1 MNQSKL
7 SHFFS
12 IQKSEAKSETTSKI
26 NKKVR
31 PAQKIN
37 DNTYSLYFDGCSKG
51 NPGHAGAGAVLY
63 LGNNEIWAKSIYVG
77 NRSTN
82 NAAEYS
88 GMILGMNE
96 AITKNISELSVYG
109 DSMLVIKQMRGEYK
123 VTSDAM
129 KLLFDK
135 AKLLE
140 KQFSKISY
148 THVYRD
154 KNTRADELSNQGLI
168 RSA

>member
-7 SHFFS
+7 SQFFS
-12 IQKSEAKSETTSKI
+12 IQKSDKNPEPTKI
-26 NKKVR
+26 KKKVT
-31 PAQKIN
+31 PAENIN

-63 LGNNEIWAKSIYVG
+63 LGSNEIWAKSIYVG

-82 NAAEYS
+82 NVAEYS

-96 AITKNISELSVYG
+96 AITKNITELSVYG

-123 VTSDAM
+123 VTSPAM
-129 KLLFDK
+129 QPLFDK

-140 KQFSKISY
+140 KRFSKISY
-148 THVYRD
+148 AHVYRD

-168 RSA
+168 R

>member
-7 SHFFS
+7 SQFFS
-12 IQKSEAKSETTSKI
+12 IQKSDKNPEPKKI
-26 NKKVR
+26 KKVT
-31 PAQKIN
+31 PSLNIN

-63 LGNNEIWAKSIYVG
+63 LGSNEIWAKSIYVG

-82 NAAEYS
+82 NVAEYS

-96 AITKNISELSVYG
+96 AITKNITELSVYG

-123 VTSDAM
+123 VTSSAM
-129 KLLFDK
+129 QPLFDK

-140 KQFSKISY
+140 KSFSKISY
-148 THVYRD
+148 AHVYRD
-154 KNTRADELSNQGLI
+154 KNTRADELSNEGLI
-168 RSA
+168 R